1 MVDRTNIRMST
12 GYSVQDLWPDIRT
25 VREIDEL
32 LRTRWLLDFKPD
44 AVTIKKQFPEIDDV
58 VRRFEEAEQKA
69 VIKAGPQGI
78 IDERELFRLLAHAG
92 LFAHKAAGRR
102 HLILDGIALTV
113 GLLRLYGLNG
123 PVLDI
128 GCHLG
133 TTADVIAR
141 LVPNK
146 VVGIDPVGAAI
157 ETARRHSADLTN
169 IEFHRTMVPWETAT
183 RFDLVL
189 CLDVLHHVPMLRQ
202 AGLIRSIGLLVEE
215 RGFVVVSGPS
225 LVDPEWLAIARP
237 ALLDAR
243 LGYVDCDVFGGFGGD
258 PPSFS
263 ATGFAVLRKGEA
275 SPLPRDV
282 TGTSAREWE
291 NHFQAYANA
300 PGTPAREKTQA
311 FERAAR
317 TSQGRED
324 H

>member
-1 MVDRTNIRMST
+1 MST

-32 LRTRWLLDFKPD
+32 LRTRWRLDFKPD
-44 AVTIKKQFPEIDDV
+44 AVAIKKQFPEIDDV
-58 VRRFEEAEQKA
+58 IRRFEEAEQKA
-69 VIKAGPQGI
+69 VIKAGPQGT

-92 LFAHKAAGRR
+92 LFAHKAVGRR
-102 HLILDGIALTV
+102 HLILDGIALAV

-133 TTADVIAR
+133 TMADVIAR

-157 ETARRHSADLTN
+157 ESARRYTVDLTN
-169 IEFHRTMVPWETAT
+169 IEFQRVMIPWATST

-202 AGLIRSIGLLVEE
+202 AALIKSIGSFVEE
-215 RGFVVVSGPS
+215 RGFVIVSGPS

-243 LGYVDCDVFGGFGGD
+243 LGYVGCDVFGGFGGN

-275 SPLPRDV
+275 SPLPDDV

-317 TSQGRED
+317 TSQGREN

>member
-1 MVDRTNIRMST
+1 MSIA
-12 GYSVQDLWPDIRT
+12 YSVQDLWPDIST
-25 VREIDEL
+25 VRQIDEL

-44 AVTIKKQFPEIDDV
+44 AAAIKKQFPEIGDV
-58 VRRFEEAEQKA
+58 IRRFEEAEQKA

-78 IDERELFRLLAHAG
+78 IDERELFRLLAHPG
-92 LFAHKAAGRR
+92 LFAHKAVGRR
-102 HLILDGIALTV
+102 HLILDGTALAV
-113 GLLRLYGLNG
+113 GLLRLYGLAG

-141 LVPNK
+141 SVPNK

-157 ETARRHSADLTN
+157 ETARRNSADLTN

-263 ATGFAVLRKGEA
+263 ATGFAVFQKGEA
-275 SPLPRDV
+275 SPLPDDV
-282 TGTSAREWE
+282 SGISAKEWE
-291 NHFQAYANA
+291 NHFQAYANTPA
-300 PGTPAREKTQA
+300 TPAREKTQA

-317 TSQGRED
+317 TSQSR
-324 H
+324 